1 MSKNDPQ
8 KCEYLI
14 DNFYCKA
21 IDDISEGTA
30 IRKKW
35 CTRIPKNSCCYLCS
49 RQDSCEISCNHLDKG
64 EDKASRTSQPSRSID
79 REIKKCQERIERL
92 AVLLAE
98 EKISEQSYKT
108 STKALEDKLERLK
121 KYKENPNTSL
131 SVSESTPSEEFEE
144 FETAPSES
152 PTTLWYLVP
161 FFFGII
167 GGIVGYVATKDDD
180 EDMANG
186 LLLFGIIWSVILT
199 IIFWAYLSSL
209 IFHFPR

>member
-1 MSKNDPQ
+1 M
-8 KCEYLI
+8 
-14 DNFYCKA
+14 
-21 IDDISEGTA
+21 
-30 IRKKW
+30 
-35 CTRIPKNSCCYLCS
+35 
-49 RQDSCEISCNHLDKG
+49 DKG
-64 EDKASRTSQPSRSID
+64 EDKASHTSQPSGSID
-79 REIKKCQERIERL
+79 RETKKCQERIERL

-131 SVSESTPSEEFEE
+131 SISESTPSEEFEE

-186 LLLFGIIWSVILT
+186 LLLFGIIWSVILA
-199 IIFWAYLSSL
+199 IVFWAYLSSL